1 MISAIPSQRGRRQ
14 DEGLGRET
22 CARDERT
29 RGGIPYVVA
38 RGFGPHR
45 VFGGQGDAAHGD
57 DQQDAH
63 LEVTQG
69 ADVVTRPAEPGCV
82 VEHF

>member
-1 MISAIPSQRGRRQ
+1 MISAISITEGAAAAARRHT
-14 DEGLGRET
+14 EVGLGNRL
-22 CARDERT
+22 
-29 RGGIPYVVA
+29 PYVVA
-38 RGFGPHR
+38 RGFGPHG

-69 ADVVTRPAEPGCV
+69 ADVVTRPTEPGGTL
-82 VEHF
+82 EHFYF